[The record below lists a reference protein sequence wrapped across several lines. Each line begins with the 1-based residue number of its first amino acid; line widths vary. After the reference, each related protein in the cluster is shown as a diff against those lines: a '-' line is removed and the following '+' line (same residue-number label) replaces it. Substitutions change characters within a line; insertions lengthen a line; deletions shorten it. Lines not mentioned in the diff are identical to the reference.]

1 MSSIVDAERK
11 RLLAKHKEQK
21 AKREERA
28 KCTRLFRDFVSIGDT
43 EEALKLLNA
52 GKVDVRK
59 VEQDVIDTAINKG
72 YVEIVREL
80 MKGKRSNE
88 REIFIVRFI
97 TKSYPF
103 NDEMLPSL
111 ILDERGARAALS
123 TVVQCAY
130 YINKEELMAIVD
142 HVEGMIIP
150 DTMFV
155 SGLVHHT
162 LSLKEDCF
170 HLVFDKLFIS
180 KAVLDNVLRNVHHVW
195 GVSSMSTRAVN
206 MLISKGGDVS
216 LVGKEFR
223 DEINK
228 LELKTLMMGL
238 HKKNSESSFHKAF
251 VQHDLSET
259 RLINFIASF

>member
-28 KCTRLFRDFVSIGDT
+28 KCTRLFRYFVSNGDT

-52 GKVDVRK
+52 GRVDIKQVDRN
-59 VEQDVIDTAINKG
+59 VIDAAINKG

-80 MKGKRSNE
+80 MKGKFPNE
-88 REIFIVRFI
+88 REFYVERFI
-97 TKSYPF
+97 EKGRPF
-103 NDEMLPSL
+103 NFDMLSSL
-111 ILDERGARAALS
+111 VLDERGAKAALLAA
-123 TVVQCAY
+123 VRCAY
-130 YINKEELMAIVD
+130 SINKEELVAIVD
-142 HVEGMIIP
+142 QVEGMIIP
-150 DTMFV
+150 DSNFMFYLI
-155 SGLVHHT
+155 SA
-162 LSLKEDCF
+162 SFKMKSDCF
-170 HLVFDKLFIS
+170 DLVFNKLFIT
-180 KAVLDNVLRNVHHVW
+180 KAVLDSTLRNIQDVW
-195 GVSSMSTRAVN
+195 RVSSASTRVVV
-206 MLISKGGDVS
+206 MLISKGVNMR

-228 LELKTLMMGL
+228 VELKTLMMGL